1 MALGFSAILRRL
13 FWPRGWLIR
22 SVVVSGWVIA
32 GLALAYTVIWF
43 VAAGVLEARVRDAV
57 ITEKGASL
65 VTSYAEIRRSG
76 FPGTIMVEVAEP
88 TYRYTWQRSDGSRA
102 MLTWH
107 DDLMT
112 VHASPLRPTVLTLD
126 WPKLAEIVVVA
137 PDGTRAPPVAFTAV
151 TAVAEIQLS
160 NGRALP
166 IRAELTQVAA
176 HRDNEPKPIEVVASL
191 LLTGRYSD
199 GGTEPSA
206 RWELEGRDLR
216 GTEIAGAIF
225 GPANGDALA
234 RIDRLSGTLTVH
246 GPLPDPTSNNAMAA
260 WRDARGRVDLAN
272 FRLDAPTLKA
282 AWQGRLNLDGLLR
295 PSGTVDAEIE
305 GLASLVAA
313 SQDSPSDKPST
324 LESLIV
330 VLLGLLSGQD
340 DPNAP
345 LPVSFEA
352 RDGKL
357 YAGSALGSIPIGTL
371 GPIDFEAKDGPLIP
385 VQIKLGE

>member
-1 MALGFSAILRRL
+1 
-13 FWPRGWLIR
+13 
-22 SVVVSGWVIA
+22 VIA
-32 GLALAYTVIWF
+32 GLALAYTIVWF
-43 VAAGVLEARVRDAV
+43 IAAGVLEGHVRDAV

-65 VTSYAEIRRSG
+65 VTSHSGLRTSG
-76 FPGTIMVEVAEP
+76 FPGTITVEVTEP

-112 VHASPLRPTVLTLD
+112 VRANPLRPTVLALD

-137 PDGTRAPPVAFTAV
+137 PDGTRAPPVAFTAA
-151 TAVAEIQLS
+151 TASAEVLLAD
-160 NGRALP
+160 GRALP

-176 HRDNEPKPIEVVASL
+176 HRDNEPKPIEVLASL
-191 LLTGRYSD
+191 LLTGRYGD
-199 GGTEPSA
+199 GRTEPSA
-206 RWELEGRDLR
+206 RWEVEGRDLR
-216 GTEIAGAIF
+216 GTEISAALF
-225 GPANGDALA
+225 GPANGGALA
-234 RIDRLSGTLTVH
+234 RIDRLSGVLTVH
-246 GPLPDPTSNNAMAA
+246 GPLPEPTSNSAMAA
-260 WRDARGRVDLAN
+260 WRDAHGRVDLAG
-272 FRLDAPTLKA
+272 FRLDAPDLKA
-282 AWQGRLNLDGLLR
+282 AWQGRLNLDGQLR

-305 GLASLVAA
+305 GLAPLVAA
-313 SQDSPSDKPST
+313 SQDSPNEKPST

-352 RDGKL
+352 RDGRL

-385 VQIKLGE
+385 VQIKLGQ